1 LFGQTAPTTASVWT
15 FITRFREEENIM
27 KAFLDAAKGHL
38 SPEATKSRNLVR
50 KEQEF

>member
-1 LFGQTAPTTASVWT
+1 
-15 FITRFREEENIM
+15 M

-38 SPEATKSRNLVR
+38 SPETTKSRNLVR